1 MPVIN
6 IEDLTEKDKL
16 KMEVDQLK
24 KEVTLERMMVR
35 GYSPYSLEG
44 TAWKS
49 IKSSYCVLSILEQLN
64 VLTIKMFVTNT
75 IRDKER
81 QELNLFQE

>member
-24 KEVTLERMMVR
+24 KEVMLERMMVS

-49 IKSSYCVLSILEQLN
+49 IRPSYWVLYILEQLN
-64 VLTIKMFVTNT
+64 VFTIKMFVTNT
-75 IRDKER
+75 IIDKER
-81 QELNLFQE
+81 